1 MRDQQRL
8 WEAIADSFDRTRTR
22 AWPHVEAF
30 LRTLPPGSRVLD
42 LMGGN
47 GRHLPAILAAG
58 HDATWSDF
66 SRPAARIVAQR
77 YPTVHVVPADA
88 ARLPLATASF
98 DACIF
103 VAGLHAVPDAQARAA
118 CLLELHRILRPGAPA
133 QVTVWSRDATR
144 FKDQGEPGQPLDVVL
159 PWRSHGHDAQRHT
172 FLYTAKA
179 LREDLER
186 AGFTV
191 ASLQPVTVVSEADNL
206 VAVVVA

>member
-1 MRDQQRL
+1 MREQQRV
-8 WEAIADSFDRTRTR
+8 WESIAQSFDRTRTR
-22 AWPHVEAF
+22 PWPHVEAF
-30 LRTLPPGSRVLD
+30 LRGLPAASRVLD

-88 ARLPLATASF
+88 ARLPLADGSF

-103 VAGLHAVPDAQARAA
+103 VAGLHAVPQAAARAA
-118 CLLELHRILRPGAPA
+118 CLAELHRILRPGGQA
-133 QVTVWSRDATR
+133 QVTVWSRDAAR
-144 FKDQGEPGQPLDVVL
+144 FRGQGEPGQPLDVVL
-159 PWRSHGHDAQRHT
+159 PWRSHGHDERRHT
-172 FLYTAKA
+172 FLYTPQA

-186 AGFTV
+186 ARFTV
-191 ASLQPVTVVSEADNL
+191 ASLQAVTVVSAADNL